1 MNMKA
6 ILTVMNTT
14 QAIVKKR
21 PENKFRPVRDLN
33 SWTLIASSINIIYN
47 KIRKHLTYYT
57 KTIIIFLRFS
67 EYCWRIPSSS
77 SRGLYNNIHLVVDE

>member
-14 QAIVKKR
+14 QAIVKIR